1 MDNPGSF
8 SRFYKLV
15 ILPHS
20 LWVKSKGFL
29 SIPSFNFI
37 LRNCNKY
44 AGFTC
49 YCTLYIQIQGL
60 QVTVHCT
67 YTYSVYRLLYIVHTN
82 TGLTGY
88 CTLYITNTGFTGYC
102 ALNNCNNCII
112 TYNWTY
118 YYTVTYKPWT
128 YYYTVTY
135 KPWTYYCT
143 VTYETCLYIT
153 RQDNSPYLGYFT
165 PNLPNVFSMGVLGFC
180 GSKYL
185 EVYISYMVY
194 ELQLFLESSGGEGR
208 GERI

>member
-1 MDNPGSF
+1 MIFIKLPNPICET
-8 SRFYKLV
+8 RVLKLV
-15 ILPHS
+15 FIT
-20 LWVKSKGFL
+20 
-29 SIPSFNFI
+29 IPCLKFW
-37 LRNCNKY
+37 
-44 AGFTC
+44 A
-49 YCTLYIQIQGL
+49 QGL

-67 YTYSVYRLLYIVHTN
+67 YKYSVYRLLYIVHTN
-82 TGLTGY
+82 TGFTGY

-128 YYYTVTY
+128 YYYTVTYKPWTYYCTVTY

-194 ELQLFLESSGGEGR
+194 ELQLFLESSGGEG

>member
-1 MDNPGSF
+1 M
-8 SRFYKLV
+8 
-15 ILPHS
+15 
-20 LWVKSKGFL
+20 
-29 SIPSFNFI
+29 
-37 LRNCNKY
+37 
-44 AGFTC
+44 
-49 YCTLYIQIQGL
+49 
-60 QVTVHCT
+60 
-67 YTYSVYRLLYIVHTN
+67 LLYIVHTN
-82 TGLTGY
+82 TGFTGY
-88 CTLYITNTGFTGYC
+88 CTLYVHIQCYC

-128 YYYTVTY
+128 YYYTVTYKPWTYYCTVTY

-194 ELQLFLESSGGEGR
+194 ELQLFLESSGGEEGGEDLGR
-208 GERI
+208 VVFGLFKAINVNAFIHIFHELNTWVFTVKTELEGIESLMNLSLNLCNTIS